1 MKRLIPASIMII
13 FIAALCIYS
22 NVYVNRACEQAVTD
36 IEQYYENCFSNSDS
50 TIETLSQNLENNWK
64 KRNET
69 LELFVNHSFLDKI
82 SLYIAQLPVLAQ
94 SGNETQF
101 ILVCEN
107 IKELTEQICEEQK
120 FALHNLRR

>member
-22 NVYVNRACEQAVTD
+22 NVYVNRACEQTVTD

-64 KRNET
+64 KRKET

-120 FALHNLRR
+120 FALHSFY

>member
-1 MKRLIPASIMII
+1 MKRLIPASVMII

-22 NVYVNRACEQAVTD
+22 NVYVNRACEQTVTD
-36 IEQYYENCFSNSDS
+36 IEQYYENCFSNSGG

-64 KRNET
+64 KRKET

-107 IKELTEQICEEQK
+107 IRELTEQICEEQK
-120 FALHNLRR
+120 FALHSFY

>member
-22 NVYVNRACEQAVTD
+22 NVYVNRACEQTVTD

-50 TIETLSQNLENNWK
+50 TIETLSQNLENNWQ
-64 KRNET
+64 KRKET

-120 FALHNLRR
+120 FALHSFY

>member
-22 NVYVNRACEQAVTD
+22 NVYVNRACKQTVTD
-36 IEQYYENCFSNSDS
+36 IEQYYENCFSNSGS
-50 TIETLSQNLENNWK
+50 TIETLSQNLENNWQ
-64 KRNET
+64 KRKET

-120 FALHNLRR
+120 FALHSFY

>member
-22 NVYVNRACEQAVTD
+22 NVYVNRACEQTVTD
-36 IEQYYENCFSNSDS
+36 IEQYYENCFSNSGS
-50 TIETLSQNLENNWK
+50 TIETLSQNLENNWQ
-64 KRNET
+64 KRKET

-120 FALHNLRR
+120 FALHSFY

>member
-22 NVYVNRACEQAVTD
+22 NVYVNRACEQTVTD
-36 IEQYYENCFSNSDS
+36 IEQYYENCFSNSDG
-50 TIETLSQNLENNWK
+50 TIETLSQNLENNWQ
-64 KRNET
+64 KRKET

-120 FALHNLRR
+120 FALHSFY

>member
-22 NVYVNRACEQAVTD
+22 NVYVNRACKQTVTD

-64 KRNET
+64 KRKET

-120 FALHNLRR
+120 FALHSFY

>member
-22 NVYVNRACEQAVTD
+22 NVYVNRACKQTVTN
-36 IEQYYENCFSNSDS
+36 IEQYYENCFSNSGS
-50 TIETLSQNLENNWK
+50 TIETLSQNLENNWQ
-64 KRNET
+64 KRKET

-107 IKELTEQICEEQK
+107 IKELTEQICEEHK
-120 FALHNLRR
+120 FALHSFY

>member
-22 NVYVNRACEQAVTD
+22 NVYVNRACEQTVID
-36 IEQYYENCFSNSDS
+36 IEQYYENCFSNSGS
-50 TIETLSQNLENNWK
+50 TIETLSQNLENNWQ
-64 KRNET
+64 KRKET

-120 FALHNLRR
+120 FALHSFY

>member
-22 NVYVNRACEQAVTD
+22 NVYVNRACEQTVTD

-50 TIETLSQNLENNWK
+50 TIETLSLNLENNWQ
-64 KRNET
+64 KRKET

-120 FALHNLRR
+120 FALHSFY

>member
-22 NVYVNRACEQAVTD
+22 NVYVNRACKQTVTN
-36 IEQYYENCFSNSDS
+36 IEQYYENCFSNSGS
-50 TIETLSQNLENNWK
+50 TIETLSQNLENNWQ
-64 KRNET
+64 KRKET

-120 FALHNLRR
+120 FALHSFY